1 MKPDGTKNE
10 TEAIQFMIHQRLRTN
25 AKVETLDEHP
35 DDDSLCAFIEGRL
48 DESGSTQIV
57 SHLIV
62 CSSCRHIT
70 AQVTRLDS
78 EILDSQI
85 LDSPVNDSPLIDHY
99 ASPLDESEPGRL
111 RSLLEGLASR
121 VFPESQE
128 DVVFAYQNPPDQE
141 AVTESTADASSDTSS
156 AAETNS
162 KEKKNQT

>member
-25 AKVETLDEHP
+25 TNVETLAEHP
-35 DDDSLCAFIEGRL
+35 DEDSLCAFIEGRL

-62 CSSCRHIT
+62 CGSCRHIT

-78 EILDSQI
+78 QILDSQI
-85 LDSPVNDSPLIDHY
+85 NDSPLIAEYD
-99 ASPLDESEPGRL
+99 SPQDESEPGRL

-121 VFPESQE
+121 VFPNSQE
-128 DVVFAYQNPPDQE
+128 DVVFAYQNPPDQD
-141 AVTESTADASSDTSS
+141 AGTESTADALSDTSS
-156 AAETNS
+156 VAETDSN
-162 KEKKNQT
+162 EKKNQT

>member
-25 AKVETLDEHP
+25 TKVETLDEHP

-48 DESGSTQIV
+48 DEAGSTHIV
-57 SHLIV
+57 SHLIM
-62 CSSCRHIT
+62 CGSCRHIT

-78 EILDSQI
+78 QV
-85 LDSPVNDSPLIDHY
+85 LDSPVNDSPLIDQY
-99 ASPLDESEPGRL
+99 DSPLDESEPGRL

-141 AVTESTADASSDTSS
+141 AVTEPTADASSDTSS

>member
-25 AKVETLDEHP
+25 TNVETLGEHP
-35 DDDSLCAFIEGRL
+35 DEDSLSAFLEGRL

-62 CSSCRHIT
+62 CGSCRHLT
-70 AQVTRLDS
+70 AQVTRLDLQ
-78 EILDSQI
+78 IDDSQTY
-85 LDSPVNDSPLIDHY
+85 DSPLIDHY
-99 ASPLDESEPGRL
+99 DSPLDESEPGRL

-121 VFPESQE
+121 VFPASQE
-128 DVVFAYQNPPDQE
+128 DVVFAYQNPPDQD
-141 AVTESTADASSDTSS
+141 AGTEPTADASSDTSS

-162 KEKKNQT
+162 NEEKNQT